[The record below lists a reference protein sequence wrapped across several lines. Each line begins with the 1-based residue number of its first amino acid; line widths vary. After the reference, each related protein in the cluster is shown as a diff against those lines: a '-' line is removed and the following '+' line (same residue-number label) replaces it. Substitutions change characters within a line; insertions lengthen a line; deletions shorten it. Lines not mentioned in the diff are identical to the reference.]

1 MYVQRASALSSLVAV
16 LLCSAALPA
25 AAQTAAPAMASPA
38 AHAAPMVHAAPA
50 VPPASAIITVSNCT
64 PALNLSQTGGGFAGW
79 APGWRGGPWG
89 DPWGATF
96 VQPPVTTTMPQL
108 AIGYMNISHKTMTEI
123 EFGLVA
129 NGVLLAEVRD
139 VGTFTPHAK
148 IEHRFGISA
157 NVFPIRTGL
166 PQCPALRVTF
176 ADGTKWRNPRLP
188 PKNTHIYYHP

>member
-1 MYVQRASALSSLVAV
+1 MHLQRASALSFLVAV
-16 LLCSAALPA
+16 LLCSAAVPA
-25 AAQTAAPAMASPA
+25 AAQTAAPAAPA
-38 AHAAPMVHAAPA
+38 AHAAPA
-50 VPPASAIITVSNCT
+50 VPHASALIHVSACN
-64 PALNLSQTGGGFAGW
+64 PALNLSQTGGWGGW

-108 AIGYMNISHKTMTEI
+108 GIDYTNISHKTMSEI

-139 VGTFTPHAK
+139 VGTFTPNSK
-148 IEHRFGISA
+148 IQHRFGISA

-166 PQCPALRVTF
+166 PQCPPLRITF
-176 ADGTKWRNPRLP
+176 ADGTKWRNPLLP
-188 PKNTHIYYHP
+188 PKNQHIYVHP